1 MPEMADSKFGIIFVH
16 IFMPKT
22 ASKIPNPSKIKVT
35 PKAKID
41 VKKLF
46 TKLINPTKATT
57 NPAKSRDAKSTKIE
71 NPKTAIQKL
80 ITNKTIPIT
89 KIIGNHMGKKSIFKN
104 NSNIILP
111 LSKKYLQNNILL
123 SLRVSLQVLIQN

>member
-57 NPAKSRDAKSTKIE
+57 NPAKSRDAKSTKTE

>member
-1 MPEMADSKFGIIFVH
+1 MADSKFGIIFVH
-16 IFMPKT
+16 IFTPKT

-57 NPAKSRDAKSTKIE
+57 NPAKSRDAKSTKTE

-80 ITNKTIPIT
+80 ITNKTIPRT
-89 KIIGNHMGKKSIFKN
+89 KIIGNQMGKKSIFKN

-111 LSKKYLQNNILL
+111 LFKKYLQNNILL
-123 SLRVSLQVLIQN
+123 SLRVSLQVLFQN

>member
-1 MPEMADSKFGIIFVH
+1 MADSKFGMIFVH

-57 NPAKSRDAKSTKIE
+57 NPAKSRDAKSTKTE

-80 ITNKTIPIT
+80 ITNKRMLIT
-89 KIIGNHMGKKSIFKN
+89 KIIGNQMGKKSIFKN